1 MSGQRW
7 KMERDTLSDLAKK
20 TSGNTQNLG
29 GLVKQ
34 LVQAATPLEGKM
46 AGAGKQMFDSF
57 KSQVDGI
64 ANDLNAGLASI
75 NSAQSGMDTAYRQGE
90 QDMAQNAKKAQGAA
104 DFNAAKFGK
113 H

>member
-1 MSGQRW
+1 MGQ
-7 KMERDTLSDLAKK
+7 DTLGDLAKK

-46 AGAGKQMFDSF
+46 MGAGKTMFDSF
-57 KSQVDGI
+57 KAQVDKI
-64 ANDLNAGLASI
+64 ATDLNAGMAQI
-75 NSAQSGMDTAYRQGE
+75 NQAQSGMDQAYRQGD
-90 QDMAQNAKKAQGAA
+90 QDLAQNAKKAQGGAN
-104 DFNAAKFGK
+104 FNAAKFGK